1 MRIRDLRAADA
12 PRLLE
17 LLQTQF
23 PEEEAVLGTRPEG
36 FARVVQRVF
45 RWDARLLLRLLRLLG
60 HPVFR
65 FYVAEEDGAVAATTL
80 LTFAKETGYLS
91 MVVVDPAYRHR
102 GFARELLETAR
113 RATAARGKPY
123 VALDVLASNEP
134 ARRLY
139 ESLGYRPLRSA
150 TYYVHDRPT
159 DFSRDARSV
168 RGLRAFRK
176 EDAGPLAEVARQE
189 KPPEVEAV
197 LPTTSREILGS
208 AWAGRLLEL
217 AQAAW
222 VIDEGAGPIAWVS
235 ASVPLATEAGH
246 VAAPILGPSVAPET
260 ARALV
265 ETAGAWCAGHQV
277 PRLMVLV
284 PSENR
289 RGCAAVEAA
298 GFRDVFPLWTLYR
311 PSA

>member
-1 MRIRDLRAADA
+1 
-12 PRLLE
+12 LLE
-17 LLQTQF
+17 LLRTQF
-23 PEEEAVLGTRPEG
+23 PAEEAVLGTRPEG
-36 FARVVQRVF
+36 FARVVHRVF
-45 RWDARLLLRLLRLLG
+45 RWDARLLLGLLRRFG
-60 HPVFR
+60 RPVFR

-80 LTFAKETGYLS
+80 VTFGKETGYVS

-102 GFARELLETAR
+102 GFARGLLEAAR
-113 RATAARGKPY
+113 QATVARGKPY
-123 VALDVLASNEP
+123 LALDVLATNEP

-150 TYYVHDRPT
+150 TYYVHDRPA
-159 DFSRDARSV
+159 DLSRDARTV

-189 KPPEVEAV
+189 KPAEVEAV

-208 AWAGRLLEL
+208 AWAARVFEL

-222 VIDEGAGPIAWVS
+222 VIDEGAGPIGWVS

-260 ARALV
+260 AQALV
-265 ETAGAWCAGHQV
+265 ETAGAWCAEHRA
-277 PRLMVLV
+277 PRLTVVV
-284 PSENR
+284 PTENR
-289 RGCAAVEAA
+289 RGRAAVEAV
-298 GFRDVFPLWTLYR
+298 GFRNVFPLWTLYR